1 MIFDFVSSLNNVK
14 VINLYYRMNK
24 ILKFYKL
31 IPFGCM
37 LYCFCYNKTTLIIGI
52 FYIIS
57 HCLQIKRVYN
67 YCYNKMVSCTGDKF
81 VGYNDMVVNH
91 SFDSN
96 APKNVVYYL
105 KLIPLSILKE
115 YAKYGGKIY
124 IRDECYTVNTRFYKK
139 KCGGYFS
146 FEKSGH
152 PYIEIQA
159 SYPEAVVHEFGHFVD
174 AVCRYKFNSIKFI
187 IAFYIERWQYVIR
200 NYIFDPKLF
209 NSFYYQRR
217 QEWFAESF
225 RTYILWSGT
234 ISLDCIKRTNNIII
248 NCINEINDKHKD
260 H

>member
-1 MIFDFVSSLNNVK
+1 MIFDFVLSLNNVK
-14 VINLYYRMNK
+14 AISLYYRIKK
-24 ILKFYKL
+24 ILQFYKL

-37 LYCFCYNKTTLIIGI
+37 LYCFCYNKTTLIIGL
-52 FYIIS
+52 FYFIIS
-57 HCLQIKRVYN
+57 CIQIKIICN
-67 YCYNKMVSCTGDKF
+67 YGYSKMINCTGDKF
-81 VGYNDMVVNH
+81 VSYSDMVVNH
-91 SFDSN
+91 SSDNN
-96 APKNVVYYL
+96 ASKNAVYYL
-105 KLIPLSILKE
+105 KLIPLPILKE
-115 YAKYGGKIY
+115 YARYGGKIY
-124 IRDECYTVNTRFYKK
+124 IRDECYTINTRFYKK

-152 PYIEIQA
+152 PYIEVKA
-159 SYPEAVVHEFGHFVD
+159 SYPEAVIHEVGHFVD
-174 AVCRYKFNSIKFI
+174 AICKYRFNSIRFI

-200 NYIFDPKLF
+200 NYIFDPGLF

-225 RTYILWSGT
+225 KTNILWSSN